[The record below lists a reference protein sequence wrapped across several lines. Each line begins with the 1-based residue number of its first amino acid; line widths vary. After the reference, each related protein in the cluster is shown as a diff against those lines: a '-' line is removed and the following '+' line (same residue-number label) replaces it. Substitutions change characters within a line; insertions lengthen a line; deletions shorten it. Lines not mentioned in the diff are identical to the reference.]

1 MDNGA
6 SSRNRIEPT
15 PVRIS
20 TNLTIERQTPKTDF
34 GDRLRAGM
42 ETVGGIIASGAAVAA
57 PFVPG
62 GAIVSAAVS
71 SVTTMGGQLAGAG
84 GQASVAQQY
93 ASGVVGLGGGG
104 TGINTTVGMG
114 GGGVVGNT
122 GIGGGGIGGGGIG
135 VGGGVAAPNPMGNGV
150 NTQTVGGSNVDINKF
165 TQFMEHQQR
174 ESYQMLGVQMQM
186 NRENQVFTTVSNVLK
201 TRHDT
206 VKNTISNVR

>member
-6 SSRNRIEPT
+6 PNNRIQPA
-15 PVRIS
+15 PVRLS
-20 TNLTIERQTPKTDF
+20 TNMTIERQTPKTDF
-34 GDRLRAGM
+34 GDRLRAGL
-42 ETVGGIIASGAAVAA
+42 ETVGGVIASGAAVAA

-62 GAIVSAAVS
+62 GAILSAAVS
-71 SVTTMGGQLAGAG
+71 SVSTMGGQLAAAG
-84 GQASVAQQY
+84 GQTGVAQQY

-135 VGGGVAAPNPMGNGV
+135 MGGGVAAPAPQGNGIS
-150 NTQTVGGSNVDINKF
+150 TQSVGGGNVDINKF
-165 TQFMEHQQR
+165 QQFMDHQQK